1 MVIIRPIE
9 RPRERPI
16 ERPRER
22 PGGGGKKY
30 NFSEP
35 SLASN
40 LPLPSNVTISTYGI
54 YVLYISNGGI
64 QRTSGGNEYQQ
75 CQYSTYI

>member
-1 MVIIRPIE
+1 MVII
-9 RPRERPI
+9 RPI

-22 PGGGGKKY
+22 PGGGGKKF

-40 LPLPSNVTISTYGI
+40 LPLPSNVTISTLRWYI
-54 YVLYISNGGI
+54 YSSNGGI